1 MLRAVRALA
10 ARVLRAGVLLVLCI
24 LAATACGS
32 LAGGGGPDAD
42 PDADPAQVDSVE
54 APELG
59 ACRLLTP
66 ADVQQPFDAT
76 RTVPCGEEHTAET
89 FAVGPLPADL
99 ADAAYDD
106 RRLGDFAYDTCGRAF
121 TGFLGGDESAVLR
134 SVLSWAW
141 FRPSPQAWE
150 DGARWYRCD
159 VVGGADGSEA
169 YAALPT
175 TARGL
180 LRGRRPADRWSVCAV
195 GPVVAG
201 SQKVPCSQP
210 HDWRAVT
217 TVKLGAPADAYP
229 GDRLVEVRTR
239 DFCSDSVGAYL
250 GYPLD
255 FDFGYTWFGAGEWEA
270 GNRRSICWARTDR

>member
-1 MLRAVRALA
+1 MLACAVAAVGLSACGALA
-10 ARVLRAGVLLVLCI
+10 GAGEE
-24 LAATACGS
+24 T
-32 LAGGGGPDAD
+32 AD
-42 PDADPAQVDSVE
+42 PDVDPAQVDAVE
-54 APELG
+54 VPELG
-59 ACRLLTP
+59 ACRVLTP
-66 ADVQQPFDAT
+66 DDVQRPSDAT
-76 RTVPCGEEHTAET
+76 RTVPCSETHTAET
-89 FAVGPLPADL
+89 FAVGPLPGTL

-106 RRLGDFAYDTCGRAF
+106 RRLGQFAYDTCGKAF
-121 TGFLGGDESAVLR
+121 TAFLGGDESAVLR

-159 VVGGADGSEA
+159 VVGGPDGTDR
-169 YAALPT
+169 YAPLPT

-180 LRGRRPADRWSVCAV
+180 LRGQRPDDRWTVCAA

-201 SQKVPCSQP
+201 SEKVACSEP

-217 TVKLGAPADAYP
+217 TVKLGDADDDYP

-239 DFCSDSVGAYL
+239 DFCSDSVGAFL

-255 FDFGYTWFGAGEWEA
+255 FDFGYTWFGQGEWEA
-270 GNRRSICWARTDR
+270 GNRRSICWAKTPR